1 MQIAPPPE
9 ARRCGTAAPHTT
21 ACARTLIANER
32 SKSAGLAC
40 STEPPICTPTF
51 DQT

>member
-1 MQIAPPPE
+1 MQIAPPPA
-9 ARRCGTAAPHTT
+9 ARRWGTAAPHTT

-32 SKSAGLAC
+32 SKSSGLAS
-40 STEPPICTPTF
+40 STDPPICTPTF